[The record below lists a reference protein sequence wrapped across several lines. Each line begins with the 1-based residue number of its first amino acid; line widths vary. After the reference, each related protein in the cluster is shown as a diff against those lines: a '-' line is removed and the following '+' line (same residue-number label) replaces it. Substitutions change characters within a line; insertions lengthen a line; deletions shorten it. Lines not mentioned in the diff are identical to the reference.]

1 MGKAAIT
8 IAVIISA
15 ALAIGTQYGGF
26 APEIYGGF
34 Q

>member
-1 MGKAAIT
+1 MGKAVLTLT
-8 IAVIISA
+8 IIFGA